1 MYSTKDSSKTITRYF
16 HDSDYKY
23 LNDKEIKFYTR
34 LFHVEKAFLYVV
46 LNR

>member
-23 LNDKEIKFYTR
+23 LNDKEIKIIYKIISR
-34 LFHVEKAFLYVV
+34 
-46 LNR
+46 